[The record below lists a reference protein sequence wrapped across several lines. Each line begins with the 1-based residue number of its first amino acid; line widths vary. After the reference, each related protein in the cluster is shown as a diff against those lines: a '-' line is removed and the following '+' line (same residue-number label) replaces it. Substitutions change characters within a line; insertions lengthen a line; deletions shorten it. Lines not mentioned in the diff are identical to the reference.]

1 MKIGKYIPYTE
12 PGDPF
17 PDETISFKEM
27 PTTCPLKHIPYGLLS
42 NILIP
47 LIKDKRREYRQGYKE
62 KLVKQIKYPYLKQ
75 CMVNLHYL
83 SLENPR
89 HSLINLKKQ
98 FSRLN
103 TKKNIS
109 LLLDEYEIPLV
120 YLEETLTKQ
129 KEGNRLQPCDWVCH
143 RESSS
148 GRCVYGIVKRTGNIN
163 TIFQV
168 NTRSY
173 YDDELKKWIYYPVF
187 HKFARIKGKVITRY
201 YHTAE
206 LNKVG
211 EDSWANQHLRSK
223 VVADYNKSMI
233 CRNEIW
239 EKIKNMVIWY
249 RSSRTGT
256 CTVKHIKALRYVFY
270 DMSVDVTDKQMWE
283 DLSFD
288 LKYEIRIPDAV
299 RWESTY
305 VYNPRMKFKKT
316 WLYKE
321 NDILNMRDILLL
333 NNMLDDL

>member
-1 MKIGKYIPYTE
+1 MKIVKYIPYTE

-17 PDETISFKEM
+17 PAETISFKEM
-27 PTTCPLKHIPYGLLS
+27 PSSCPIKFLPYGLLS
-42 NILIP
+42 NMIIP
-47 LIKDKRREYRQGYKE
+47 LIKDKRREYRKIYKE
-62 KLVKQIKYPYLKQ
+62 KLVKQIKAPYLKQ

-109 LLLDEYEIPLV
+109 LLLDEYDIPLV
-120 YLEETLTKQ
+120 YLEDTLKKQ
-129 KEGNRLQPCDWVCH
+129 GEGNTLQACDWVCH

-168 NTRSY
+168 VTRSY

-187 HKFARIKGKVITRY
+187 HKFARIKGKVVTRY

-233 CRNEIW
+233 CRNKIW
-239 EKIKNMVIWY
+239 DKIKHMVISDPAAPIL
-249 RSSRTGT
+249 RKVR
-256 CTVKHIKALRYVFY
+256 HIKALRYVFY
-270 DMSVDVTDKQMWE
+270 DMEVDVTDKQMWE

-288 LKYEIRIPDAV
+288 PKYEIRIPEAYE
-299 RWESTY
+299 RHRLY
-305 VYNPRMKFKKT
+305 VYNSRMKFKKT

-333 NNMLDDL
+333 NNILDDI